1 MKKFLKIAAI
11 ISILLTL
18 LIGGLTYLF
27 ITSFEEDKGIAYS
40 FVRYSSTGAYE
51 QAFELMHDTLKKE
64 FPIMKFQEVFKT
76 TKPYIDISYT
86 SMHTA
91 NSITTFKGIA
101 KTEDGCSSKLDF
113 EILDSKIIDFN
124 ISPLCYQ

>member
-51 QAFELMHDTLKKE
+51 QASELMHDTLKKE

-76 TKPYIDISYT
+76 TKPYVDISYT

-91 NSITTFKGIA
+91 NSITTFKGTA

-113 EILDSKIIDFN
+113 EILDRKIISFN

>member
-11 ISILLTL
+11 ISIVLTL
-18 LIGGLTYLF
+18 LVGGITYMFMTIFEQDKEIASSF
-27 ITSFEEDKGIAYS
+27 IK
-40 FVRYSSTGAYE
+40 YSSTGGYE
-51 QAFELMHDTLKKE
+51 QASELMHDALKKE

-76 TKPYIDISYT
+76 IKPYVDISYT
-86 SMHTA
+86 SMHAA
-91 NSITTFKGIA
+91 NSVTTLKGTA

-113 EILDSKIIDFN
+113 EILDSKIISFD